1 MSFFLGYGE
10 NTEGI
15 TLDEQPVI
23 TDSTDIR
30 YRLVH
35 RVVGDIQRA
44 CVYFDPSCEE
54 YMNKMKILVVDSPEV
69 NAFSSVGGII
79 VVYTGLIN
87 HYVELEAEGKVISA
101 EEVSECMYK

>member
-1 MSFFLGYGE
+1 MNYY
-10 NTEGI
+10 EGAEGSR
-15 TLDEQPVI
+15 LSGNPVI

-44 CVYFDPSCEE
+44 CVYFDPSCKE
-54 YMNKMKILVVDSPEV
+54 YMNKMKIFVVDSPEV

-87 HYVELEAEGKVISA
+87 HYVELEAEGKVPSA
-101 EEVSECMYK
+101 EEVMNCCLNKT

>member
-1 MSFFLGYGE
+1 MDYSE
-10 NTEGI
+10 NEEGS
-15 TLDEQPVI
+15 TLNGKPII

-44 CVYFDPSCEE
+44 CVYFDPSCKE
-54 YMNKMKILVVDSPEV
+54 YMNKMKIFVVDSPEV

-87 HYVELEAEGKVISA
+87 HYVELEAEGKVPSA
-101 EEVSECMYK
+101 EEVMNCCLNKT